1 LTGPPG
7 SGKSDLVLRLL
18 ARGFDLVADDQ
29 VDIQDGVA
37 RSPPALAGL
46 LEARGLGIMR
56 LPHVAQ
62 ARLALVVDLA
72 ATPDRLPA
80 PARHQ
85 ALDVPL
91 IRLDATAASAA
102 DRVVLA
108 LDCALGRIAQVA
120 GAFAT

>member
-1 LTGPPG
+1 
-7 SGKSDLVLRLL
+7 
-18 ARGFDLVADDQ
+18 
-29 VDIQDGVA
+29 VA